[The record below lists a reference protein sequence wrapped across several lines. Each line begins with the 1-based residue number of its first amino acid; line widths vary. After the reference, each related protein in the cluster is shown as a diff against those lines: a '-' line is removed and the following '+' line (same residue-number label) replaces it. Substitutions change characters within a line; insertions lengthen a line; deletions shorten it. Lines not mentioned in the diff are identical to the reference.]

1 MPRGR
6 GRGRGG
12 ARGGRGRGRGRG
24 RSGGRGRSASA
35 PNTGNDEQGSAPE
48 QLDIETRPKDFFT
61 GTASVAQ
68 HIQGQTDNLD
78 RYAATMAVL
87 RKSGVAVAQ
96 NACVRALTAAW
107 ARHDYKLADAFLQN
121 REQFGLVEVLKALTL
136 LDSGRRVRVLEK
148 KLKRLQLTGSK
159 ISKKKFGKLK
169 SDIDNL
175 HAIKP
180 PQGSASGAVCKH
192 VQAWVRTFTKEDLE
206 FYALHYPK
214 DPWKKLADICHFSPK
229 TDFAVLPW
237 FLPFCFGANSPEG
250 SMVERCRD
258 VTEANVNDLIKE
270 YDVPY
275 THVKE
280 HKARLTE
287 DSKARLAAYE
297 TKLDT
302 VLWWYEDL
310 QCLEVDKI
318 ITERLE
324 AGENVNLANGKLL
337 ERLLT
342 LKIIRENIQSTSYY
356 SSGAPTRE
364 ANPTKVS
371 FLPKLI
377 PLAETRLTSIKLPL
391 ESPIVVIGDASG
403 SMQVAIRTSTIIA
416 SLLTAI
422 CSARLVFFN
431 TENREAPYLP
441 KTIDEVLELAVTT
454 TAGGGTT
461 PAASLWPFYEKKEVV
476 KTFIMVTDE
485 EENGKVQ
492 NMNFAE
498 LYKKY
503 HDEVF
508 PAKLVFVSFLRS
520 QHAKGQ
526 MVTGLQELGFHPL
539 QFQLEGS
546 RPDLTKLDNLF
557 GLLSSDSASFKDEIT
572 EMQESIKKLGLA
584 EVFKGLKTE

>member
-1 MPRGR
+1 MARGRGR

-12 ARGGRGRGRGRG
+12 ARGGRGRSRGSRGRFA
-24 RSGGRGRSASA
+24 SAS
-35 PNTGNDEQGSAPE
+35 NQVKDEQVSAPK
-48 QLDIETRPKDFFT
+48 QFDIETNPNDYFT

-87 RKSGVAVAQ
+87 RKNGVAVAQ

-175 HAIKP
+175 NAIKP

-192 VQAWVRTFTKEDLE
+192 VQAWVRTFTKEELE

-214 DPWKKLADICHFSPK
+214 DPWKKLADICHFNPK
-229 TDFAVLPW
+229 TDFEALPW
-237 FLPFCFGANSPEG
+237 FLPYCFGENPPSG

-258 VTEANVNDLIKE
+258 ITEANVNDLITE

-275 THVKE
+275 THIKE
-280 HKARLTE
+280 HKAKLT
-287 DSKARLAAYE
+287 DNSKARLAAYE
-297 TKLDT
+297 SKLDT

-310 QCLEVDKI
+310 QCMDVDKI
-318 ITERLE
+318 IEERLE
-324 AGENVNLANGKLL
+324 AGETVNLANGKLL

-342 LKIIRENIQSTSYY
+342 LKIIRENIQTRSYY
-356 SSGAPTRE
+356 STGPPTRE
-364 ANPTKVS
+364 ANPTKVC

-377 PLAETRLTSIKLPL
+377 PMAETRLTSIKLPL

-431 TENREAPYLP
+431 NENREAPYLP
-441 KTIDEVLELAVTT
+441 KTIDQVLELAVTT
-454 TAGGGTT
+454 NAGGGTT

-526 MVTGLQELGFHPL
+526 MVTELQEAGFRPL
-539 QFQLEGS
+539 QFKLEGS

-572 EMQESIKKLGLA
+572 EMQEDIQKLGLV
-584 EVFKGLKTE
+584 EVFKKIKTE

>member
-1 MPRGR
+1 MSRGRRGR
-6 GRGRGG
+6 GRRG

-35 PNTGNDEQGSAPE
+35 SNPGNDEEGSAPE

-68 HIQGQTDNLD
+68 HIKGQTDNLD

-121 REQFGLVEVLKALTL
+121 REQFGFVEVLKALTL

-237 FLPFCFGANSPEG
+237 FLPFCPGDSPPEG
-250 SMVERCRD
+250 SMVDRCCD
-258 VTEANVNDLIKE
+258 ITEANVNDLIKE

-275 THVKE
+275 THVKK
-280 HKARLTE
+280 HQSKLTKS
-287 DSKARLAAYE
+287 SKARLAAYE
-297 TKLDT
+297 PKLDT

-342 LKIIRENIQSTSYY
+342 LKILSKNNPTSYFCTMARTWVSNY
-356 SSGAPTRE
+356 
-364 ANPTKVS
+364 TKVS

-391 ESPIVVIGDASG
+391 ESPIVVMGDASG
-403 SMQVAIRTSTIIA
+403 SMEVAIQTSTIIA

-422 CSARLVFFN
+422 CSARLVFFDH
-431 TENREAPYLP
+431 ENREAPYLP
-441 KTIDEVLELAVTT
+441 KTIDEVLELAIETK
-454 TAGGGTT
+454 AGGMTT

-485 EENGKVQ
+485 EENEKVQ
-492 NMNFAE
+492 DMFFAE

-508 PAKLVFVSFLRS
+508 PAKLVFMSFLES
-520 QHAKGQ
+520 QHAKGK
-526 MVTGLQELGFHPL
+526 MVTELQEAGFHPL
-539 QFQLEGS
+539 QFKLEED

-572 EMQESIKKLGLA
+572 EMQKNITKLGLGKF
-584 EVFKGLKTE
+584 FKG